1 MPACLNLPQT
11 QTKACVTGFE
21 TADGYQIQPQTVPEH
36 GMLYPAL
43 KILPYPSR
51 KQHSSLNKLSS
62 KRTTVEE
69 CLGYVIYLSVM
80 LDDVTLSV

>member
-1 MPACLNLPQT
+1 MPTCLNLPQT

-21 TADGYQIQPQTVPEH
+21 TADRYQIQPQTVPEH

-62 KRTTVEE
+62 KRTTGEE
-69 CLGYVIYLSVM
+69 CLGYAIYLSVM
-80 LDDVTLSV
+80 LDDVNLSV